1 MNVVLRWRRNH
12 RHHHPSTENN
22 ILFHVVLC
30 LYTLVSQ
37 SPFTCCCVDLVSC
50 TREIYSTISFW
61 SVYASVCESSS
72 RDDFSSSS
80 IQLMSMSRDRSLKNE
95 HNNPQNKS
103 NMFEDEI
110 QFVTELA
117 FFSLSLK
124 KFVFWATWFIQPAEE
139 SWEMFEKVSSYS
151 IEIEEQQLDF
161 WSYNGHKSSWLESG
175 LERFRFRGLVRR
187 FEDNSSWPW
196 EIRDTM

>member
-1 MNVVLRWRRNH
+1 MYVVALATKSSSSSSFDGEQ
-12 RHHHPSTENN
+12 HPFPCRLMFAHSRQSVSIHMLLCWSCVLHTRN
-22 ILFHVVLC
+22 ILLFHFEVC
-30 LYTLVSQ
+30 TLRYV
-37 SPFTCCCVDLVSC
+37 
-50 TREIYSTISFW
+50 I
-61 SVYASVCESSS
+61 SSS

-117 FFSLSLK
+117 FSSLSLK

-139 SWEMFEKVSSYS
+139 SWDMFEKVSSSS

-196 EIRDTM
+196 EIQDTM